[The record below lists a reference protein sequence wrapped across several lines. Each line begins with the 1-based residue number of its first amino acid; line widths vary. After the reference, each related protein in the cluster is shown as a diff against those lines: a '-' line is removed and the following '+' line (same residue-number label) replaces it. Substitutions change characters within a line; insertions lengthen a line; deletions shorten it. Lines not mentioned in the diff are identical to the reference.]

1 MSRQEPEVLGQANS
15 QKKEVLLRKK
25 LAADIEKFEQQ
36 LVNLKNNGSYANFAD
51 ILTLKELI
59 RSRQEMLDR
68 L

>member
-1 MSRQEPEVLGQANS
+1 MSRQEPEVSGQANS
-15 QKKEVLLRKK
+15 QKEVLLRKK

-36 LVNLKNNGSYANFAD
+36 LANLKNNGSYANFAD

>member
-15 QKKEVLLRKK
+15 QKKEVLRKK